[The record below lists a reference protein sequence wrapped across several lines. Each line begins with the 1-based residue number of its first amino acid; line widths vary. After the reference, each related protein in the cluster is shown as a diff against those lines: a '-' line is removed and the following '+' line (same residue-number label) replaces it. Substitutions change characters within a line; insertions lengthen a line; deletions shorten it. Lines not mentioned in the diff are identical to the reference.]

1 MKETKPDEEERL
13 ERHIYDSAVIRD
25 VVNDERTKKLGEYSI
40 IYVSSTDATVES
52 LADWY
57 FNYVMMH
64 NYNWCMILYTDSS
77 KNQGVY
83 AIAGVVDK
91 DVFFEQDEYGDYALL
106 EPLKETLYLPEG
118 GFLVDYSD
126 QK

>member
-1 MKETKPDEEERL
+1 
-13 ERHIYDSAVIRD
+13 
-25 VVNDERTKKLGEYSI
+25 
-40 IYVSSTDATVES
+40 
-52 LADWY
+52 
-57 FNYVMMH
+57 
-64 NYNWCMILYTDSS
+64 MILYTDSS